1 MIPAVTLRKNHCHA
15 PALILGLLLTLI
27 AGCAARQPMLHP
39 DDAPAEAWARF
50 QETQQASAAM
60 PNAFSLSA
68 SLYYSA
74 EGRTNRTILDIWG
87 NRAYPLRLNI
97 RAGIGTT
104 LAHMREDGEGLMVFY
119 PSENK
124 AFIHP
129 DSRAAMPAL
138 GLDLPFNLRD
148 LSMLLLGSASRL
160 MPAEYASARLDG
172 QAYVYT
178 LPSGSA
184 IAEVRL
190 LPDGSLSSLA
200 GRGKQPWRIDI
211 TEYKQISEAGIIPG
225 RLAMSVPPKQRA
237 TLRLRTLS
245 FRDEPWATSA
255 LELKLPPQIEASVV
269 Q

>member
-1 MIPAVTLRKNHCHA
+1 MIPAVTYRKNHCHA
-15 PALILGLLLTLI
+15 PALILGFLLAFI
-27 AGCAARQPMLHP
+27 AGCAARQPVLHP
-39 DDAPAEAWARF
+39 DASPSEAWARF
-50 QETQQASAAM
+50 QEAQQASAAM

-68 SLYYSA
+68 SLYYRA

-97 RAGIGTT
+97 RAGIGAT
-104 LAHMREDGEGLMVFY
+104 LAHMREDEDGLMVFY

-124 AFIHP
+124 AFMHP

-148 LSMLLLGSASRL
+148 LSMLLLGSISRL
-160 MPAEYASARLDG
+160 MPAEYTSARMDG

-211 TEYKQISEAGIIPG
+211 AEYKRTSEAGITPG
-225 RLAMSVPPKQRA
+225 RLAMSVPPKQSA

-245 FRDEPWATSA
+245 FRDEPWEASA
-255 LELKLPPQIEASVV
+255 LELKLPPQIEAAVV
-269 Q
+269 R